1 MRSIILI
8 LVISVAFSRSEDQEI
23 DYESLRAEIK
33 SWEHKTVVDLIVED
47 GYPVESH
54 YVTTEDGYILN
65 MHRIPHGLSGK
76 SNGKVAFLQH
86 GVLESSADFLISGPG
101 RALGYILADEGYD
114 VWLGNFRGNRYS
126 RNHTKLNP
134 NWGAK
139 FWKFDWHEQGIID
152 LPTMIDYVLKQ
163 TGVDAVYYAG
173 HSQGT
178 TSFYVMT
185 SLRPAYNEKIKV
197 HVSLAPIAFMNHMT
211 SPLLR
216 IISWWDGPLD
226 ILLGL
231 IGMHEFMPSKIFLT
245 LDSFICQGFTKILC
259 ENALFAIAGFSPAE
273 MNMTLFPKLMAF
285 TPAGAS
291 TRQLLHYAQ
300 EIATVI
306 GHFRQWDY
314 GPIINLAEYGRTYPP
329 EYPLQKV
336 TAPVYLIYSKNDWL
350 AAETDVKKLHKHLG
364 NAQGLLL
371 VEDHGFNH
379 LDFLYGINAYK
390 YVYPKV
396 VDIFDIY

>member
-1 MRSIILI
+1 M
-8 LVISVAFSRSEDQEI
+8 Q
-23 DYESLRAEIK
+23 
-33 SWEHKTVVDLIVED
+33 
-47 GYPVESH
+47 
-54 YVTTEDGYILN
+54 
-65 MHRIPHGLSGK
+65 
-76 SNGKVAFLQH
+76 
-86 GVLESSADFLISGPG
+86 
-101 RALGYILADEGYD
+101 
-114 VWLGNFRGNRYS
+114 
-126 RNHTKLNP
+126 
-134 NWGAK
+134 
-139 FWKFDWHEQGIID
+139 
-152 LPTMIDYVLKQ
+152 
-163 TGVDAVYYAG
+163 
-173 HSQGT
+173 
-178 TSFYVMT
+178 
-185 SLRPAYNEKIKV
+185 
-197 HVSLAPIAFMNHMT
+197 
-211 SPLLR
+211 
-216 IISWWDGPLD
+216 